1 MSSFMDSRPP
11 IPAALKRQVLVEA
24 GHRCAVP
31 TCRQTPVDIHHI
43 VPWENCHNHEFENL
57 IALCPTCHRRV
68 HTSEI
73 DRKSVKL
80 YKDNLSV
87 LNSRYGEYEQRVLQ
101 HFVDSS
107 EEEYI
112 KLPFGQHTDILLMYL
127 VRDKLLVPLPD
138 KRPVTVS
145 SRGQETLW
153 YGLTEKGK
161 LFISHWKFAQD
172 VDEMNVNSVE
182 SGVAA
187 QPNNSVGAD

>member
-1 MSSFMDSRPP
+1 MDSRPP

-43 VPWENCHNHEFENL
+43 VFWENRQDHEFENL

-68 HTSEI
+68 HTGEI
-73 DRKSVKL
+73 DKKSVNL
-80 YKDNLSV
+80 YKHNLSV

-101 HFVDSS
+101 HFVDNP
-107 EEEYI
+107 EEENI
-112 KLPFGQHTDILLMYL
+112 RLPFGQHTDILLMYL
-127 VRDKLLVPLPD
+127 VRDKLLIPLPD
-138 KRPVTVS
+138 KRPVSVS

-172 VDEMNVNSVE
+172 VDELTHNT
-182 SGVAA
+182 
-187 QPNNSVGAD
+187 

>member
-1 MSSFMDSRPP
+1 MDSRPP

-24 GHRCAVP
+24 GHRCAVS

-68 HTSEI
+68 HTGEI

-80 YKDNLSV
+80 YKHNLSV
-87 LNSRYGEYEQRVLQ
+87 LNSRYGEYEQRILQ
-101 HFVDSS
+101 HFVDNP

-127 VRDKLLVPLPD
+127 VRDKLLVSLPD

-145 SRGQETLW
+145 SIGQETLW

-161 LFISHWKFAQD
+161 LFISHWKSAQD
-172 VDEMNVNSVE
+172 VDEMDVS
-182 SGVAA
+182 SAGSDIAS
-187 QPNNSVGAD
+187 QPNIFPEPPTVR